1 VVHPAVDASS
11 VPPVGQNLA
20 SRLVSRTDNAFA
32 VEERHGLMLA
42 AKVRMIGIAVILLWQ
57 AIDSPDKGLSY
68 AYELVEIGSFGM
80 LGLLQYF
87 SAK

>member
-1 VVHPAVDASS
+1 
-11 VPPVGQNLA
+11 LA